1 MVKVITTYCKVR
13 TFFIKFFLIFLFPV
27 VAFPQKVGLV
37 LSGGG
42 AKGLA
47 HIGILKALEE
57 NNIPVDYIV
66 GTSMGA
72 IVGGLYAAGYSPSE
86 IEKIATSKEFLD
98 WAYGIVPD
106 KYFFHIKQKE
116 PTPVWQELNFKY
128 DSIIKPYLPISF
140 INTTPMNFVFM
151 ELFSG
156 ATQASGENFDSLF
169 VPFRCIA
176 SDIIKNKAVVFS
188 NGNLGIA
195 IRSSMAYPVY
205 YAPVVINNRIL
216 YDGGIYNN
224 FAVDVMKN
232 EFDPD
237 IIIGSKTYI
246 DKSIIDEDDLL
257 KIVEKLVFNNNNM
270 YDTLSNLFLLKPPG
284 LENYAVF
291 DFNKAREIIDLG
303 YNYAMSRMD
312 EIKKLVSV
320 RRDSAQTEKKRMNF
334 KKKMKPLVF
343 KNIHITKLGKLQKK
357 YVMTNFKRRKD
368 TLITLQQLKTG
379 YYKIMQD
386 GQFSRLL
393 PIAKYN
399 PKTGLYDLTL
409 YIKPE
414 KHFTAKYGGNIST
427 GSFTTGYLE
436 LNYRF
441 LSGKSYLTRINT
453 YFGKFYNSAGFSTR
467 IEFAGKIPYYILLGA
482 TYNRFNYFT
491 SNTDWFFLESNP
503 SFIIKNNTNIYG
515 KIAAALDTKT
525 DIFADL
531 QFNNDINEYYQTLYF
546 TTEDTAD
553 MTYFPFSNFCAG
565 IVKNTMNYPQYPT
578 KGQKMILKAGSIWGL
593 ENYHAGSTS
602 IRKYK
607 KYRVTRNWVYV
618 DFQFQ
623 KVIKTGKL
631 RLTPNIEVYYSN
643 QPMFENYYS
652 SSIYYKQFSPTQYS
666 KTLFLFDFRA
676 PAWAGAG
683 VSFDYEI
690 LSNLDIHFYPSVF
703 VPEEH
708 HFVYNG
714 TEVVSKPLTYYNM
727 MAEAGLVY
735 HTRFGPVTVSFN
747 ILDKN
752 LKKTS
757 VLVNFGYILFNRH

>member
-13 TFFIKFFLIFLFPV
+13 TFLIKFFLIFLLPLI
-27 VAFPQKVGLV
+27 AFPQKVGLV

-116 PTPVWQELNFKY
+116 PSPVWLELNFKY

-151 ELFSG
+151 ELFSK

-188 NGNLGIA
+188 KGNLGLA
-195 IRSSMAYPVY
+195 IRSSMAYPIY
-205 YAPVVINNRIL
+205 YAPVIINNRIL

-224 FAVDVMKN
+224 FAVDVMKK
-232 EFDPD
+232 EFNPD
-237 IIIGSKTYI
+237 IIIGCKTYL

-257 KIVEKLVFNNNNM
+257 KIVEKLVFNNNNV

-291 DFNKAREIIDLG
+291 DFGKAGEIIDLG

-312 EIKKLVSV
+312 EIKKLIKK
-320 RRDSAQTEKKRMNF
+320 RRDSSRIEKMRTTF
-334 KKKMKPLVF
+334 KNKEKPLIF
-343 KNIHITKLGKLQKK
+343 KNIRTPKLGKLQKK
-357 YVMTNFKRRKD
+357 YVLSNFKRKND

-386 GQFSRLL
+386 GQFARLL
-393 PIAKYN
+393 PIARYN
-399 PKTGLYDLTL
+399 SQTGFYDLNL

-441 LSGKSYLTRINT
+441 LSSKSYLARLNA
-453 YFGKFYNSAGFSTR
+453 YFGKFYNSAGFSAR
-467 IEFAGKIPYYILLGA
+467 IEFPGEIPYYVQFG
-482 TYNRFNYFT
+482 TVYNRFNYFT

-503 SFIIKNNTNIYG
+503 SFIIRNNTNLFG
-515 KIAAALDTKT
+515 RIAAALDTKT
-525 DIFADL
+525 DIFADW

-553 MTYFPFSNFCAG
+553 ITYFPFSDFSVG

-578 KGQKMILKAGSIWGL
+578 KGQKMVLKAGSIWGV

-602 IRKYK
+602 TRKYK
-607 KYRVTRNWVYV
+607 KYRVTRTWIYIN
-618 DFQFQ
+618 FQFQ
-623 KVIKTGKL
+623 KVIQTGKIKF
-631 RLTPNIEVYYSN
+631 TPNMEVYYSN

-652 SSIYYKQFSPTQYS
+652 SSIYYKPFTPTPYS

-676 PAWAGAG
+676 PAWAGG
-683 VSFDYEI
+683 GISFDYEI
-690 LSNLDIHFYPSVF
+690 ASNLDFHFYPSIF
-703 VPEEH
+703 VPEKQ
-708 HFVYNG
+708 HFVYDRM
-714 TEVVSKPLTYYNM
+714 EVVGFPLTYFNLIS
-727 MAEAGLVY
+727 EIGLVY
-735 HTRFGPVTVSFN
+735 HTRFGPITLSINV
-747 ILDKN
+747 LDKQ

-757 VLVNFGYILFNRH
+757 ILVNFGYILFNRH